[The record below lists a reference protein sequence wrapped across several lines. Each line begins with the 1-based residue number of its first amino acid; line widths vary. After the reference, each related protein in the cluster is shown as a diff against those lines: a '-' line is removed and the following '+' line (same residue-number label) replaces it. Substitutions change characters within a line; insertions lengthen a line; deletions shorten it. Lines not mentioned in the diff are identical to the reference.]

1 VPEEV
6 EQKILDYSL
15 ARPTHGAQ
23 RVANDLRLEGVTV
36 SPSGVR
42 GVWLRHDLETRTKR
56 LLRLERE
63 AQNETFVLSPT
74 QIELLERHSVDYRC
88 RHIETSRPGELLNQ
102 DTFYWGTLKGVGKVY
117 VQVVID
123 TFCSL
128 AFAKVYNSKMPI
140 TACDLLWDR
149 VLPFYEA
156 LGVPVGAVLT
166 DNGREFCGRADRH
179 PYELLLALDEI
190 EHRTTKVRS
199 PRTNGY
205 VERMN
210 KTLLDECFR
219 VAGRVTWYQAIDEI
233 QADLDRFLA
242 YYNLQRSHQGYR
254 LKGRTPVQALREAL
268 GRNDLPPLTYS
279 PTEEEIIEQPTAA

>member
-1 VPEEV
+1 
-6 EQKILDYSL
+6 LSG
-15 ARPTHGAQ
+15 RPRNRGKSTSSS
-23 RVANDLRLEGVTV
+23 RRPR
-36 SPSGVR
+36 SSCSSG
-42 GVWLRHDLETRTKR
+42 
-56 LLRLERE
+56 
-63 AQNETFVLSPT
+63 
-74 QIELLERHSVDYRC
+74 HSVDYRC